1 MVALTQS
8 VWDLTLDHPIEVGR
22 VRLATLGDVGKF
34 ILALPETAKRHE
46 LWDAAAETV
55 IEATKSGNTT
65 RVPIVVHMALIMSGQ
80 DARSV
85 RD

>member
-22 VRLATLGDVGKF
+22 VRLATLGDVGKY
-34 ILALPETAKRHE
+34 ILALPETTQRHE

-55 IEATKSGNTT
+55 IEATKSGDTK
-65 RVPIVVHMALIMSGQ
+65 RVSMVVHMALIMSGQ

-85 RD
+85 RA